1 MLLKNKKKNY
11 NYKISEILIKNDN
24 NYIEKFNLVK
34 EEIDNSS
41 FETAA
46 NKFSISDSAKNG
58 GQLGWIEGP
67 SLSADIENILSNL
80 KINEYSKPFEVPG
93 GFLILKLSNKK
104 EISKNID
111 FDKQVELRTN
121 FEINKQL
128 TQYSIMYY
136 KKLEQ
141 NTSINEG

>member
-1 MLLKNKKKNY
+1 M
-11 NYKISEILIKNDN
+11 
-24 NYIEKFNLVK
+24 
-34 EEIDNSS
+34 
-41 FETAA
+41 
-46 NKFSISDSAKNG
+46 
-58 GQLGWIEGP
+58 
-67 SLSADIENILSNL
+67 
-80 KINEYSKPFEVPG
+80 PG

>member
-1 MLLKNKKKNY
+1 MK
-11 NYKISEILIKNDN
+11 
-24 NYIEKFNLVK
+24 
-34 EEIDNSS
+34 
-41 FETAA
+41 
-46 NKFSISDSAKNG
+46 
-58 GQLGWIEGP
+58 
-67 SLSADIENILSNL
+67 NILSNL